1 MEECNFSGAVV
12 ACTVASQ
19 MPNEETKKKT
29 AVGNLGGGGVTGPA
43 ALLALFI
50 EYQVLLMVGGA

>member
-1 MEECNFSGAVV
+1 MYGSITDAKRR
-12 ACTVASQ
+12 
-19 MPNEETKKKT
+19 NEKKS

-50 EYQVLLMVGGA
+50 SSVADGGWGLM

>member
-12 ACTVASQ
+12 TCTVASQ
-19 MPNEETKKKT
+19 MPNEEMKKKT
-29 AVGNLGGGGVTGPA
+29 AVGNLGGGGVTEP

-50 EYQVLLMVGGA
+50 EYQVLLMVGGV